1 MQPNSDTTK
10 LYKAGNG
17 STSTFFVLQEQ
28 EILAT
33 SQYEYAHALAD
44 QRRAAATY
52 DRELGRTLDHY
63 NLTIPKE

>member
-1 MQPNSDTTK
+1 MAARFANPP
-10 LYKAGNG
+10 AA
-17 STSTFFVLQEQ
+17 TSSR
-28 EILAT
+28 ILAT

-52 DRELGRTLDHY
+52 DRELGRTLERY